1 MFLIE
6 FQPHLTCKCVWCFLL
21 QTTADL
27 AIFIM
32 EWPNLK
38 ELQSRRFSVYKSM
51 LSISIV
57 FILELKIMHVISQC
71 SNANICFCF
80 INIYK
85 YLINLEAP
93 FSEEKNVWTEKNLF
107 NSLSGW
113 PFFCFSLKQQQ
124 FKHLEKQFK
133 VLIFGINKCFN

>member
-6 FQPHLTCKCVWCFLL
+6 FQPHLTCKCVWCFLV

-27 AIFIM
+27 A
-32 EWPNLK
+32 
-38 ELQSRRFSVYKSM
+38 
-51 LSISIV
+51 ISIV

-93 FSEEKNVWTEKNLF
+93 FSEKSCLDWKKSCQFVVRMTFL
-107 NSLSGW
+107 L
-113 PFFCFSLKQQQ
+113 FSLKQQQ

-133 VLIFGINKCFN
+133 VLILSSLMKYDKHHNFRRDSETNITILGV